1 MSAHEHK
8 TYKLD
13 VTTDCADC
21 AAKVER
27 AVAGIEGL
35 DNVSL
40 SFMSHTLRY
49 DCDPAKQKEL
59 LSVIKKTIMDVEP
72 EAEIKD
78 AATAIRRSFAITGID
93 CQDCA
98 DKLEESFQKID
109 GIQDVRLSFL
119 KESLQYTCDPK
130 DNARIEKEVREIAA
144 HEEPDARI
152 VDKGD
157 VQKKIYVFSVKDI
170 DCADCAARLEKK
182 ISGIDGISNVAL
194 DFMNSR
200 LSYEADVKDAV
211 RIEKEMRDVVA
222 SMEPDA
228 SVSAL
233 HEHKE
238 EKEEAE
244 EEDDNR
250 KMIIR
255 LIVGAI
261 LFALSLVMHGTAA
274 IIFGVASYLILG
286 YDVIL
291 KAFRGIGHGQL
302 FDEHF
307 LMTVATF
314 AAIYLRDFKE
324 AAGVMLFYQIGEF
337 FQDLAV
343 DHSRKSIGSLMAIRP
358 DYAMVKQADDW
369 VKVDP
374 AAVQPGDIVQVKPGE
389 KVPLDG
395 VVVEGTASLNTA
407 SLTGESRPV
416 DVDVNDTVL
425 SGSINENGVLE
436 IKVTKA
442 YGDSTVAKI
451 LDLVENSDAHKAKAE
466 NFITK
471 FSRIYTPAVVGAAVV
486 TATVVSL
493 MGYGVQEG
501 IYRACTFLVISCPC
515 ALVISIPLSFFAGIG
530 GLSSRGVLVKG
541 ADLIETLA
549 KTKNVVMDKTGTLTS
564 GVFAVEKVVGENKD
578 EILEAASAVEYYS
591 NHPIARGIKAAWK
604 GTIQESDLSDVSEI
618 AGRGL
623 SVAYKGHALLAGNAR
638 LMQDHQI
645 AFQEVNEPG
654 TLVYVARDD
663 VYLGA
668 LVLRD
673 QLKPTAKKAVSDLHA
688 MGRKVMIVSG
698 DNQAITDLAG
708 SELGVD
714 YAYGACLPADKVA
727 RVQAIHGQGVTAFV
741 GDGVNDA
748 PVLAAA
754 DTGIAMGAL
763 GSDAAIEAAD
773 VVIMDDDPA
782 KISLA
787 IEASRRILKVANQ
800 NIVFAIAVK
809 LTCLVLG
816 AFGIANMWMA
826 IFADTGVAMLC
837 VLNSLRLL
845 RIARRA

>member
-1 MSAHEHK
+1 MSVHEDQ

-72 EAEIKD
+72 EAEIRD
-78 AATAIRRSFAITGID
+78 AKTTIRRSFAITGID

-222 SMEPDA
+222 GMEPDA

-244 EEDDNR
+244 EEDDSR

-255 LIVGAI
+255 LIAGAI
-261 LFALSLVMHGTAA
+261 LFALSLAMHGTAA
-274 IIFGVASYLILG
+274 IIFGLASYLILG

-343 DHSRKSIGSLMAIRP
+343 
-358 DYAMVKQADDW
+358 
-369 VKVDP
+369 
-374 AAVQPGDIVQVKPGE
+374 
-389 KVPLDG
+389 
-395 VVVEGTASLNTA
+395 
-407 SLTGESRPV
+407 
-416 DVDVNDTVL
+416 
-425 SGSINENGVLE
+425 
-436 IKVTKA
+436 
-442 YGDSTVAKI
+442 
-451 LDLVENSDAHKAKAE
+451 
-466 NFITK
+466 
-471 FSRIYTPAVVGAAVV
+471 
-486 TATVVSL
+486 
-493 MGYGVQEG
+493 
-501 IYRACTFLVISCPC
+501 
-515 ALVISIPLSFFAGIG
+515 
-530 GLSSRGVLVKG
+530 
-541 ADLIETLA
+541 
-549 KTKNVVMDKTGTLTS
+549 
-564 GVFAVEKVVGENKD
+564 
-578 EILEAASAVEYYS
+578 
-591 NHPIARGIKAAWK
+591 
-604 GTIQESDLSDVSEI
+604 
-618 AGRGL
+618 
-623 SVAYKGHALLAGNAR
+623 
-638 LMQDHQI
+638 
-645 AFQEVNEPG
+645 
-654 TLVYVARDD
+654 
-663 VYLGA
+663 
-668 LVLRD
+668 
-673 QLKPTAKKAVSDLHA
+673 
-688 MGRKVMIVSG
+688 
-698 DNQAITDLAG
+698 
-708 SELGVD
+708 
-714 YAYGACLPADKVA
+714 
-727 RVQAIHGQGVTAFV
+727 
-741 GDGVNDA
+741 
-748 PVLAAA
+748 
-754 DTGIAMGAL
+754 
-763 GSDAAIEAAD
+763 
-773 VVIMDDDPA
+773 
-782 KISLA
+782 
-787 IEASRRILKVANQ
+787 
-800 NIVFAIAVK
+800 
-809 LTCLVLG
+809 
-816 AFGIANMWMA
+816 
-826 IFADTGVAMLC
+826 
-837 VLNSLRLL
+837 
-845 RIARRA
+845 

>member
-1 MSAHEHK
+1 MSEHALR

-49 DCDPAKQKEL
+49 DCDPSQQKEMKAK
-59 LSVIKKTIMDVEP
+59 IKDVIMDVEP
-72 EAEIKD
+72 EAEIRDEEENITRK
-78 AATAIRRSFAITGID
+78 FAITGID

-98 DKLEESFQKID
+98 DKLEESFRKIE
-109 GIQDVRLSFL
+109 GIQDVKLSFL
-119 KESLQYTCDPK
+119 KESLSYTCRK
-130 DNARIEKEVREIAA
+130 DDDARIEKEVRSIAA
-144 HEEPDARI
+144 SEEPDARI
-152 VDKGD
+152 VDQAKE
-157 VQKKIYVFSVKDI
+157 QKKIYVFSITDI
-170 DCADCAARLEKK
+170 DCADCAAKLEKK
-182 ISGIDGISNVAL
+182 IAEIDDISDVAL
-194 DFMNSR
+194 DFMNCR
-200 LSYEADVKDAV
+200 LSYSADVKDAS
-211 RIEKEMRDVVA
+211 RIEREMRAVVA
-222 SMEPDA
+222 RNEPDA
-228 SVSAL
+228 KVSVL
-233 HEHKE
+233 NEKKE
-238 EKEEAE
+238 EKAE
-244 EEDDNR
+244 EEEEEDSR
-250 KMIIR
+250 KMLIR
-255 LIVGAI
+255 LIIGAI
-261 LFALSLVMHGTAA
+261 LFVLSLVTHGAFA
-274 IIFGVASYLILG
+274 VVSGLASYLVLG

-291 KAFRGIGHGQL
+291 KAFRGIGHGQI

-324 AAGVMLFYQIGEF
+324 AAGVMLFYQIGEY
-337 FQDLAV
+337 FQDMAV

-358 DYAMVKQADDW
+358 DYAMVKQDGEW

-374 AAVQPGDIVQVKPGE
+374 SAVNPGDIVQVKPGE

-395 VVVEGTASLNTA
+395 VVVAGAASLNTA
-407 SLTGESRPV
+407 SLTGESKPV
-416 DVDVNDTVL
+416 DVDVNDNVL

-471 FSRIYTPAVVGAAVV
+471 FSRIYTPAVVLAAVV
-486 TATVVSL
+486 TAIVVSL

-515 ALVISIPLSFFAGIG
+515 ALVISIPLSFFGGIG

-541 ADLIETLA
+541 ANLIEALA
-549 KTKNVVMDKTGTLTS
+549 KTENVVMDKTGTLTS
-564 GVFAVEKVVGENKD
+564 GVFAVEKIVGENPD
-578 EILEAASAVEYYS
+578 EILESASAVEYYS
-591 NHPIARGIKAAWK
+591 NHPIAKGIKAGFK
-604 GTIQESDLSDVSEI
+604 GTISESDLSNVNEI

-623 SVAYKGHALLAGNAR
+623 AVDYKGYHLLAGNGR
-638 LMQDHQI
+638 LMKDNGI
-645 AFQEVNEPG
+645 AFEEVNEPG
-654 TLVYVARDD
+654 TLVYVAKDGN
-663 VYLGA
+663 YLGA

-673 QLKPTAKKAVSDLHA
+673 QLKPTARQAVSDLHA

-708 SELGVD
+708 KELGVD
-714 YAYGACLPADKVA
+714 AAYGACMPADKVE
-727 RVQAIHGQGVTAFV
+727 RVQAIHNQGVTAFV

-782 KISLA
+782 KVSLA
-787 IEASRRILKVANQ
+787 ISAARRILRVSNE
-800 NIVFAIAVK
+800 NIVFAIVVK
-809 LTCLVLG
+809 LVCLVLG
-816 AFGIANMWMA
+816 ALGIANMWLA
-826 IFADTGVAMLC
+826 IFADTGVAMLS

-845 RIARRA
+845 RIARKA

>member
-1 MSAHEHK
+1 MGTHEDK

-27 AVAGIEGL
+27 AVAGTEGL

-78 AATAIRRSFAITGID
+78 AETAIRRSFAITGID

-200 LSYEADVKDAV
+200 LSYEADVKDAA

-222 SMEPDA
+222 SVEPDA
-228 SVSAL
+228 SVSTL

-244 EEDDNR
+244 EEDDSR

-255 LIVGAI
+255 LIAGAI

-274 IIFGVASYLILG
+274 IIFGLASYLILG

-358 DYAMVKQADDW
+358 DYAMVKQTDEW

-374 AAVQPGDIVQVKPGE
+374 ATVQPGDIVQVKPGE

-486 TATVVSL
+486 TALVVSL

-549 KTKNVVMDKTGTLTS
+549 KTENVVMDKTGTLTS

-623 SVAYKGHALLAGNAR
+623 SAAYKGHALLAGNAR

-714 YAYGACLPADKVA
+714 HAYGACLPADKVA
-727 RVQAIHGQGVTAFV
+727 RVQAIHDQGVTAFV

>member
-1 MSAHEHK
+1 MSTHEHK

-72 EAEIKD
+72 EAEIRD
-78 AATAIRRSFAITGID
+78 AETTIRHSFAITGID

-144 HEEPDARI
+144 REEPDARI

-200 LSYEADVKDAV
+200 LSYEADVKDAL
-211 RIEKEMRDVVA
+211 RIEKEMRNIVA
-222 SMEPDA
+222 GMEPDA

-255 LIVGAI
+255 LIAGAI
-261 LFALSLVMHGTAA
+261 LFVLSLAMHGTAA
-274 IIFGVASYLILG
+274 IIFGLASYLILG

-358 DYAMVKQADDW
+358 DYAMVKQADEW

-374 AAVQPGDIVQVKPGE
+374 AAVKPGDIVQVKPGE

-425 SGSINENGVLE
+425 SGSINENGVLA

-486 TATVVSL
+486 TALVVSL

-501 IYRACTFLVISCPC
+501 IYRACTFLV
-515 ALVISIPLSFFAGIG
+515 
-530 GLSSRGVLVKG
+530 
-541 ADLIETLA
+541 
-549 KTKNVVMDKTGTLTS
+549 
-564 GVFAVEKVVGENKD
+564 
-578 EILEAASAVEYYS
+578 
-591 NHPIARGIKAAWK
+591 
-604 GTIQESDLSDVSEI
+604 
-618 AGRGL
+618 
-623 SVAYKGHALLAGNAR
+623 
-638 LMQDHQI
+638 
-645 AFQEVNEPG
+645 
-654 TLVYVARDD
+654 
-663 VYLGA
+663 
-668 LVLRD
+668 
-673 QLKPTAKKAVSDLHA
+673 
-688 MGRKVMIVSG
+688 
-698 DNQAITDLAG
+698 
-708 SELGVD
+708 
-714 YAYGACLPADKVA
+714 
-727 RVQAIHGQGVTAFV
+727 
-741 GDGVNDA
+741 
-748 PVLAAA
+748 
-754 DTGIAMGAL
+754 
-763 GSDAAIEAAD
+763 
-773 VVIMDDDPA
+773 
-782 KISLA
+782 
-787 IEASRRILKVANQ
+787 
-800 NIVFAIAVK
+800 
-809 LTCLVLG
+809 
-816 AFGIANMWMA
+816 
-826 IFADTGVAMLC
+826 
-837 VLNSLRLL
+837 
-845 RIARRA
+845 